1 MPSPGFGRGSGR
13 SADQRT
19 EPCPIIDFGVPVMFD
34 IQTELHLRRM
44 GRDARPRDGGRGR
57 ALLILANLSGLAVL
71 AAALG

>member
-1 MPSPGFGRGSGR
+1 
-13 SADQRT
+13 
-19 EPCPIIDFGVPVMFD
+19 MFD

-44 GRDARPRDGGRGR
+44 GRDSHPCQASGGRGR